1 MGRWVTKSLVEKMK
15 KYGQKSKRKSTM
27 HYNKLTDLP
36 PTYQKQAEAK
46 IADLEVRKEAVR
58 KSMQKRRKTRP
69 NKGTEVPRGIPKG
82 NKYHAKKVEI
92 DGMTFDSQKE
102 ACRWSELK
110 ILQEAGVISG
120 LRTQVEYELLPVQK
134 DENGKVIEHAAK
146 YVADFVYCDALT
158 GCWVVE
164 DVNGYKKGAVYNI
177 FVLKRKMM
185 LHKYG
190 IRVKEI

>member
-1 MGRWVTKSLVEKMK
+1 
-15 KYGQKSKRKSTM
+15 M
-27 HYNKLTDLP
+27 HYGKVTDLP
-36 PTYQKQAEAK
+36 PAYQKQVEAK
-46 IADLEVRKEAVR
+46 IADLEARKEAVR

-69 NKGTEVPRGIPKG
+69 NKGTEAPRGIPKG
-82 NKYHAKKVEI
+82 NKYHARKVEI
-92 DGMTFDSQKE
+92 DGHVFDSMKE
-102 ACRWSELK
+102 ANRWAELK
-110 ILQEAGVISG
+110 ILQDSGIISG

-164 DVNGYKKGAVYNI
+164 DVKGYKKGAAYNI

>member
-1 MGRWVTKSLVEKMK
+1 
-15 KYGQKSKRKSTM
+15 M

-36 PTYQKQAEAK
+36 PAYQKQVEAK
-46 IADLEVRKEAVR
+46 IAALSVRKDAAR
-58 KSMQKRRKTRP
+58 KSIQERKENRSRKEP
-69 NKGTEVPRGIPKG
+69 DAKSGHRKS
-82 NKYHAKKVEI
+82 NKYHANKVEI
-92 DGMTFDSQKE
+92 DGMVFDSQKE
-102 ACRWSELK
+102 ACRYAELK
-110 ILQEAGVISG
+110 ILQDSGIISG

-164 DVNGYKKGAVYNI
+164 DVKGYKKGAAYNI
-177 FVLKRKMM
+177 FVLKRKIM
-185 LHKYG
+185 LHKFG

>member
-1 MGRWVTKSLVEKMK
+1 
-15 KYGQKSKRKSTM
+15 M
-27 HYNKLTDLP
+27 HYGKIDDLP

-46 IADLEVRKEAVR
+46 IAALEARREAVR

-69 NKGTEVPRGIPKG
+69 NKGTEAPAVPQRG
-82 NKYHAKKVEI
+82 NKYHANKVEI
-92 DGMTFDSQKE
+92 DGMVFDSQKE
-102 ACRWSELK
+102 ACRYAELK
-110 ILQEAGVISG
+110 ILQDSGVISG
-120 LRTQVEYELLPVQK
+120 LRTQVEFELLPVQK

-164 DVNGYKKGAVYNI
+164 DVKGYKKGAAYNI

-185 LHKYG
+185 LQKYG